1 MNPSLRTY
9 LLCGLIASGLG
20 FTPFSARAAEKTLI
34 YDLYA
39 GGVHAL
45 DASIK
50 LDEGNGRY
58 ALTLD
63 AATAKAFRF
72 IAPWSGTFAT
82 KGWLEKEGR
91 HPETHNV
98 VSHLSKKTKTKD
110 IVYKREGG
118 LVSFKATQ
126 DGKDKTPEKI
136 DADITPPEIVDVLT
150 ATLQTLDRVHQNGNC
165 AGKSLIFDGERSFS
179 LNFTDQGKEALPA
192 SVYNV
197 YQGEAVACSFEMKPE
212 KGKWKKELR
221 GWMMLQDQARKLDDK
236 PTVWFARVPGDTEE
250 AYVPVKLQIKTNY
263 GVLILHLREAASEGR
278 VFAQVEKK
286 K

>member
-1 MNPSLRTY
+1 MRTSLKAV
-9 LLCGLIASGLG
+9 LLCSLLLSGIG
-20 FTPFSARAAEKTLI
+20 SGSRMAQAAEKTLV

-39 GGVHAL
+39 GGIHAL
-45 DASIK
+45 DATIK
-50 LDEGNGRY
+50 LNEGSGRY
-58 ALTLD
+58 ALDLE

-72 IAPWSGTFAT
+72 IAPWSGTFLT
-82 KGWLEKEGR
+82 KGWLEKGHR
-91 HPETHNV
+91 QPETHNV

-126 DGKDKTPEKI
+126 DGKDKTPEEI
-136 DADITPPEIVDVLT
+136 SADITPPEIVDVLT
-150 ATLQTLDRVHQNGNC
+150 ATLQTLDRVHENGTC
-165 AGKSLIFDGERSFS
+165 TGKSVIFDGERSFS
-179 LNFTDQGKEALPA
+179 LTFTDEGKEAIPA

-212 KGKWKKELR
+212 KGKWKKDLR
-221 GWMMLQDQARKLDDK
+221 GWLMLQDQARKLNDK
-236 PTVWFARVPGDTEE
+236 PTVWFAQVPGDAEK